1 MNEQTLPQPKGGLS
15 KALIRFTLLLI
26 AAQIIRAALAWLAI
40 SVIGLTNDIAQ
51 PITLVLMAVAVW
63 LIARPT
69 WHDLGW
75 DLKDTSKGIW
85 WFYGVMG
92 VILVM
97 LLATNL
103 LLDGSLWLQ
112 NLYGV
117 ILVPFIEESIFRG
130 LGWGKISRALPQK
143 WNGLLTWVIVSIL
156 FGLWHLGYA
165 DVVHWYADSP
175 VSLANL
181 PVVMVWKVLVGG
193 FIGGLAGLAR
203 WKFNKVPGA
212 VFVHAMFNIFGR

>member
-1 MNEQTLPQPKGGLS
+1 MNTQTTTLQKWGLA
-15 KALIRFTLLLI
+15 KALIRFMLLLI
-26 AAQIIRAALAWLAI
+26 AAQAIRALLAWLAI
-40 SVIGLTNDIAQ
+40 NVIGIKNVIAQ
-51 PITLVLMAVAVW
+51 PLTLLLMALAVW

-75 DLKDTSKGIW
+75 DLKSTSKGTW
-85 WFYGVMG
+85 WLYGTMG
-92 VILVM
+92 MILVM
-97 LLATNL
+97 LLAANL
-103 LLDGSLWLQ
+103 LLDSSLWLQ

-117 ILVPFIEESIFRG
+117 ILVPLIEESIFRG
-130 LGWGKISRALPQK
+130 LGWGRLSKALPQK
-143 WNGLLTWVIVSIL
+143 WNGLLTWVLISIL

-181 PVVMVWKVLVGG
+181 PVVMLWKVLVGG

-203 WKFNKVPGA
+203 WKFDKVPGA